1 MQTDDSLWYARS
13 IMSVDPDP
21 YLAELDA
28 EGKALDDEE
37 TRLEA
42 NYKASREDI
51 ARRRDI
57 NEHARHHF
65 LNYLKKTG
73 ALQTA
78 APLQIA
84 KPALPGASPSDP
96 IPLPLRM
103 GDQRRLM
110 LDAIADSP
118 DGVTALEVAK
128 ATGIQP
134 KVIYTYIQRE
144 IAAGILLRRSDV
156 AGTRLVLTPRG
167 KDYMARVQEKWPREA
182 PKAPPAEPEESFSEF

>member
-1 MQTDDSLWYARS
+1 MN
-13 IMSVDPDP
+13 VDPDP
-21 YLAELDA
+21 YLAELEA

-42 NYKASREDI
+42 SYKASREDI

-78 APLQIA
+78 APLRILR
-84 KPALPGASPSDP
+84 PALAGSNPSDP

-110 LDAIADSP
+110 LDAVADRP
-118 DGVTALEVAK
+118 EGITPLEVAK
-128 ATGIQP
+128 ATGVQP

-144 IAAGILLRRSDV
+144 IAAGILLRRIGPDGS
-156 AGTRLVLTPRG
+156 RLVLTTRG
-167 KDYMARVQEKWPREA
+167 KDYMARVEAKWPREA
-182 PKAPPAEPEESFSEF
+182 PKAPPAEAGGVFQ